1 MICYVFKRKR
11 ANGTRRAPLFYGRF
25 RLSEAKTS
33 TTVALHTT
41 DERVARK
48 RLDAIILQK
57 QRECEG
63 LTVPAS
69 LLKASRTPILDHL
82 DAYTADLRARGC
94 ADMYVYNIERLTTR
108 LCMECG
114 WMQPVDITAQGFTAW
129 RSNQGEQRAA
139 KTLNEYYDALAGLL
153 RWLMG
158 QGKLTSNPLS
168 GVHRTKTEGAERRK
182 RRALTDDELRRLFAV
197 AGPRRI
203 IYLVAAGTGLRRGEL
218 AAMEWGDVNLDG
230 LGAHIL
236 ARASTTKNR
245 RDARLPLHPDLAEA
259 LRSYRPVDAA
269 QDDRVFRAIPEM
281 ATVRKDL
288 EKAGIPYKNAA
299 GRQAD
304 FHSLRHTFAT
314 RLMRA
319 QVNPRVAMQLM
330 RHSEM
335 RLTAKI
341 YTDADQIPTDEAVL
355 SLPSLTK
362 NGTQLCTQTLV
373 ISGPSVA
380 GAGKTNTLPESS
392 EPADSKGN
400 RHAAA

>member
-11 ANGTRRAPLFYGRF
+11 ANGTRRSPLFYGRF
-25 RLSEAKTS
+25 RLPEAEDS

-57 QRECEG
+57 QRESEG
-63 LTVPAS
+63 LTVPSS
-69 LLKASRTPILDHL
+69 LLKASRTSILDHL

-108 LCMECG
+108 LCLECG

-129 RSNQGEQRAA
+129 RSSQGEQRAA

-153 RWLMG
+153 RWLVG
-158 QGKLTSNPLS
+158 QGKLTSNPLL
-168 GVHRTKTEGAERRK
+168 GVRKAKTEGAERRL
-182 RRALTDDELRRLFAV
+182 RRAFTDDELRRLFAV
-197 AGPRRI
+197 AGPRRLV
-203 IYLVAAGTGLRRGEL
+203 YLVAAGTGLRRAEL
-218 AAMEWGDVNLDG
+218 AALVWGDVCLDEQ
-230 LGAHIL
+230 GAHIL

-245 RDARLPLHPDLAEA
+245 RQAHLPLHADIVEA
-259 LRSYRPVDAA
+259 LRAHRPGDAEP
-269 QDDRVFRAIPEM
+269 DDPVFATIPCM
-281 ATVRKDL
+281 DTLRKDL
-288 EKAGIPYKNAA
+288 DQAGIAFKDAR

-304 FHSLRHTFAT
+304 FHALRYSFAT

-319 QVNPRVAMQLM
+319 CVSPRVAMQLM

-341 YTDADQIPTDEAVL
+341 YTDADQLPTDAAVQ
-355 SLPSLTK
+355 SLPSLME
-362 NGTQLCTQTLV
+362 NGTQLCTQTMV
-373 ISGPSVA
+373 ISGPRVA
-380 GAGKTNTLPESS
+380 RAGKTTSSPESA
-392 EPADSKGN
+392 EPTDSKGIS
-400 RHAAA
+400 HSAA